1 MFLSSGR
8 TGGMS
13 LPEFHKM
20 CDSLGFF
27 ELSAR
32 DNVNNVVVEEEGH
45 EEEKNGSH
53 SSNKR
58 RVGTS
63 WKKEKTKLTDEK
75 LDHMFNNL
83 ITRRDLRQQHS
94 QGNRR
99 SGRST

>member
-1 MFLSSGR
+1 M
-8 TGGMS
+8 
-13 LPEFHKM
+13 PEFHKM

-32 DNVNNVVVEEEGH
+32 DNVNNVVVVEEGQ
-45 EEEKNGSH
+45 EEEKNGSP

>member
-1 MFLSSGR
+1 
-8 TGGMS
+8 MS

-32 DNVNNVVVEEEGH
+32 DNVNNVVVEEEEY
-45 EEEKNGSH
+45 EEEKNGS
-53 SSNKR
+53 SR
-58 RVGTS
+58 RSQLRS

-83 ITRRDLRQQHS
+83 ISRRDLRQQHS

>member
-1 MFLSSGR
+1 M
-8 TGGMS
+8 
-13 LPEFHKM
+13 PEFHKM

-32 DNVNNVVVEEEGH
+32 DNVNNVVVEEEGQ
-45 EEEKNGSH
+45 EEEKNGSP

>member
-1 MFLSSGR
+1 
-8 TGGMS
+8 MS

-32 DNVNNVVVEEEGH
+32 DNVNNVVEEEEEY
-45 EEEKNGSH
+45 EEEKNGS
-53 SSNKR
+53 SRRSQL

-83 ITRRDLRQQHS
+83 ISRRDLRQQHS